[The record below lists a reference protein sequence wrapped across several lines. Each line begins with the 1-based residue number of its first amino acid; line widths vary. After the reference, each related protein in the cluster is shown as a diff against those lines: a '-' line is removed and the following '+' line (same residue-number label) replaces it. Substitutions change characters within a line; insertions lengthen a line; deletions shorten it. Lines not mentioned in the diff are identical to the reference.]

1 MLNDLVREEIEQRQ
15 NNSLMT
21 VSSDLNNDI
30 NGIVAPI
37 IVNRQMKGP
46 LSHMGLRSA
55 VVICMIILLLKNIFR
70 DMAG

>member
-15 NNSLMT
+15 NNSLMR
-21 VSSDLNNDI
+21 VSFDWNNDI

-46 LSHMGLRSA
+46 LSNMGLRSA